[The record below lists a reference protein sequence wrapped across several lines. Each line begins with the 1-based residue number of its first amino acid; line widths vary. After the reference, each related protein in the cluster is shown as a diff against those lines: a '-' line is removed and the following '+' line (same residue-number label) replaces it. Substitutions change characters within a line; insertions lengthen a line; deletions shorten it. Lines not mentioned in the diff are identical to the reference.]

1 MCGRAYIRRFL
12 LSLAAL
18 TALQFVS
25 GRSCPAVDE
34 IRVNPESIRIG
45 AFFSG
50 SRLSVSGKLP
60 SDSEAVI
67 EVIGPQVEEELM
79 RKGRHWDLWMNVGE
93 IDIFGAPRLYYVM
106 SSDSAL
112 LAESH
117 DDPAWGYAAL
127 RKRATFQGTS
137 GGGPNSKWFDEF
149 IRLKEE
155 QGLYGK
161 FPEAVQR
168 TESDEGQFTVRG
180 VFHFSTRVAPGP
192 YRVCLSAVRDG
203 RIFQRRCTT
212 LEVYLTGLPAF
223 LSLLATNHEVL
234 YGLMAIVIAV
244 AVGLLSGFAFKRGRR
259 KDSC

>member
-1 MCGRAYIRRFL
+1 MGDRSSIRRLL

-18 TALQFVS
+18 TALQFVI
-25 GRSCPAVDE
+25 GRSCPADDE
-34 IRVNPESIRIG
+34 IRVNPETIRIG

-60 SDSEAVI
+60 SNCEAVI
-67 EVIGPQVEEELM
+67 EVIGQQVEEELM

-112 LAESH
+112 LAGSH
-117 DDPAWGYAAL
+117 NDLAWGYAAL
-127 RKRATFQGTS
+127 RKEATFQGTS
-137 GGGPNSKWFDEF
+137 GGGPGSKLFEEF

-161 FPEAVQR
+161 FPQAVQL
-168 TESDEGQFTVRG
+168 TDSDEGQITVQG

-192 YRVCLSAVRDG
+192 YRVCLSAVRNG
-203 RIFQRRCTT
+203 RIIQRRCTT
-212 LEVYLTGLPAF
+212 LEVSLTGLPAF
-223 LSLLATNHEVL
+223 LSLLASNHEVL
-234 YGLMAIVIAV
+234 YGLMAISFAV